1 MMSGSDNRGRRDAF
15 QPPVPLEDRLWR
27 HPSELG
33 VYADTGPRVIL
44 RKRPA
49 MSRVLVAAAMG
60 LIGGSVIGIGALVAS
75 GSVGQNSTGS
85 TVERIAAP
93 IARTATVDELV
104 VAEAA
109 LPSVASVRVRGPA
122 GERTATGV
130 VVRDDGMVLTNSDVL
145 DAADD
150 ITVTL
155 DDGTAYPATLVGRH
169 RGTDLGVLDIEANGL
184 PVAALPDARLDEAVA
199 FGDSVV
205 LVNAASAGDGPQ
217 VSEAVVSGPSTELP
231 AEAIDPDGGQGGTPM
246 YGMVEVRLE
255 PDATTNPAG
264 GVLLDG
270 NGSVLGIVTA
280 RTDGGDAARYATPF
294 DYARQVYRQL
304 MDSGE
309 INTADL
315 AVAVEELDDAT
326 ADALNV
332 SGGVVVSPVAAPAPD
347 GLAPGDVITAING
360 ADVNDLNDSVTE
372 VRRYQPG
379 DEVDIAVV
387 RDGAPVTVVTRLRG
401 APGVP

>member
-155 DDGTAYPATLVGRH
+155 DDGTA
-169 RGTDLGVLDIEANGL
+169 
-184 PVAALPDARLDEAVA
+184 
-199 FGDSVV
+199 
-205 LVNAASAGDGPQ
+205 
-217 VSEAVVSGPSTELP
+217 
-231 AEAIDPDGGQGGTPM
+231 
-246 YGMVEVRLE
+246 
-255 PDATTNPAG
+255 
-264 GVLLDG
+264 
-270 NGSVLGIVTA
+270 
-280 RTDGGDAARYATPF
+280 
-294 DYARQVYRQL
+294 
-304 MDSGE
+304 
-309 INTADL
+309 
-315 AVAVEELDDAT
+315 
-326 ADALNV
+326 DALNV
-332 SGGVVVSPVAAPAPD
+332 SGGVVVSPVATPAPD

>member
-1 MMSGSDNRGRRDAF
+1 
-15 QPPVPLEDRLWR
+15 
-27 HPSELG
+27 
-33 VYADTGPRVIL
+33 
-44 RKRPA
+44 
-49 MSRVLVAAAMG
+49 
-60 LIGGSVIGIGALVAS
+60 
-75 GSVGQNSTGS
+75 
-85 TVERIAAP
+85 
-93 IARTATVDELV
+93 
-104 VAEAA
+104 
-109 LPSVASVRVRGPA
+109 
-122 GERTATGV
+122 
-130 VVRDDGMVLTNSDVL
+130 
-145 DAADD
+145 
-150 ITVTL
+150 
-155 DDGTAYPATLVGRH
+155 
-169 RGTDLGVLDIEANGL
+169 
-184 PVAALPDARLDEAVA
+184 
-199 FGDSVV
+199 
-205 LVNAASAGDGPQ
+205 
-217 VSEAVVSGPSTELP
+217 
-231 AEAIDPDGGQGGTPM
+231 
-246 YGMVEVRLE
+246 
-255 PDATTNPAG
+255 
-264 GVLLDG
+264 VLLDG

-280 RTDGGDAARYATPF
+280 RTDGDDAARYATPF

-347 GLAPGDVITAING
+347 GLETGDVITAING